1 MSLEYIRSKY
11 KVPAFLDSV
20 VKYTKY
26 TKLGTGEIIEG
37 KIIGTVGHYLK
48 VKSDKIERNLIL
60 HPTWHIEYLKEE

>member
-20 VKYTKY
+20 VKYTK
-26 TKLGTGEIIEG
+26 LRTGEIIEG